1 MTANNTLTTLLG
13 VGAVGAAA
21 TAAYLLWFRPWHLR
35 WGATTAETKRALP
48 GDKFIS
54 NPKQTATRA
63 ITIETSVDEVWPWL
77 VQIGQGRGGFYS
89 YDTLENLIG
98 CDIHNA
104 ERILPEFQQLA
115 VGDKVRLGKEGYPF
129 YTVAAVEPKKYLLLR
144 GGDPE
149 EESPSVE
156 DFWLFFLDKIGPNRT
171 RLIARNQRDY
181 EPGVANFII
190 WQVITEPL
198 HFLMEQKMLRGIK
211 QRAEAGQEQAQTEKR
226 VKQ

>member
-1 MTANNTLTTLLG
+1 L
-13 VGAVGAAA
+13 V
-21 TAAYLLWFRPWHLR
+21 
-35 WGATTAETKRALP
+35 
-48 GDKFIS
+48 S
-54 NPKQTATRA
+54 NPKQISTRA
-63 ITIETSVDEVWPWL
+63 ITIEASIDEVWSWL

-104 ERILPEFQQLA
+104 DRILPEFQQLA

-129 YTVAAVEPKKYLLLR
+129 YTVTGVEPKKYLLLR

-149 EESPSVE
+149 EEAPSIK
-156 DFWLFFLDKIGPNRT
+156 DFWLFYLDEIDAQTT
-171 RLIARNQRDY
+171 RLIARNRRDY
-181 EPGVANFII
+181 TPSVANFII

-211 QRAEAGQEQAQTEKR
+211 QRAEAAPEQAHTLAGEQPG
-226 VKQ
+226 

>member
-1 MTANNTLTTLLG
+1 MTVNNTLVTLLG
-13 VGAVGAAA
+13 VGAAA
-21 TAAYLLWFRPWHLR
+21 TAAYIWLFRPWHLR

-48 GDKFIS
+48 GDAFVS

-63 ITIETSVDEVWPWL
+63 ITIKKPVAEVWPWL

-104 ERILPEFQQLA
+104 DRILPEFQQLA

-129 YTVAAVEPKKYLLLR
+129 YTVAAIEPKKYLLLR

-156 DFWLFFLDKIGPNRT
+156 DFWLFYLDKIDSHTT

-181 EPGVANFII
+181 QPSVANFII

-211 QRAEAGQEQAQTEKR
+211 QRVEAAPEQIQKLTGE
-226 VKQ
+226 QPG